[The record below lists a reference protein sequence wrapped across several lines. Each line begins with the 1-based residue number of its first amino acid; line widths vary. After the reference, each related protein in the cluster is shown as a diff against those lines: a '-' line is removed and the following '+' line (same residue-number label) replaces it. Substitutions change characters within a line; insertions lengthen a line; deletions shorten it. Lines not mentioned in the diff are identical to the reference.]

1 MEETV
6 LHDNII
12 AIQCLQADLGAK
24 LNKALTLG
32 LPQKDCLERTNMIIT
47 AILRVL
53 YNVNA
58 EEESSVVLTPLG
70 YRITALGLYHG
81 FCGAEITYEDCDGPQ
96 VYGIDCWMDCD
107 TTVDVEICSTI
118 VPTSD
123 DVCGIVTPDLT
134 IECESCGEE
143 NEIENCL
150 NDDEICKIIKLAYST
165 LEENCC
171 QNC

>member
-6 LHDNII
+6 LHDNIK

-47 AILRVL
+47 SLLRVL

-58 EEESSVVLTPLG
+58 EDESSVVLTSLG
-70 YRITALGLYHG
+70 YRITALGMHHG
-81 FCGAEITYEDCDGPQ
+81 ACNANITYEDCDGLPQ
-96 VYGIDCWMDCD
+96 VYNVNCNMDCG
-107 TTVDVEICSTI
+107 TVNEEICSI
-118 VPTSD
+118 APPISD
-123 DVCGIVTPDLT
+123 DVCGIVTLDPT
-134 IECESCGEE
+134 IECSCGEVS
-143 NEIENCL
+143 EIENCL
-150 NDDEICKIIKLAYST
+150 TDDEICKIIKLAYST
-165 LEENCC
+165 LEADCC